1 MTFESLDRFAS
12 LMRELPF
19 KFVKSMPRSPHFYT
33 LRKWLPDGSVFDWC
47 VEFIKTEGHTE
58 QFMNLPYTKVHV
70 NGHHYWVTDS
80 LYEDGSVLI
89 NRALA
94 NYHTDFCAL
103 AERYD
108 TLFCDRTSLDENTTV
123 MESIRGENQHEDV
136 REFGGVRDQRVLDI
150 GAGTG
155 LLLDY
160 FGSEIAVED
169 YVAVEPSKPM
179 GKQFCIKHPLY
190 VGCLIPTMFEN
201 FAHGKFDLV
210 VSTFGAISY
219 VRPEY
224 VSRVVEMLN
233 PGGRYFLMF
242 YLEGYDPVSC
252 VTTGMA
258 SHHFTGG
265 EQRLLDGGDCRTYS
279 NFMIC
284 EGSIP

>member
-19 KFVKSMPRSPHFYT
+19 KFVKSVPRSPHFYT
-33 LRKWLPDGSVFDWC
+33 LRKWLPDGEVFDWC
-47 VEFIKTEGHTE
+47 VKFIQTEGHTE

-108 TLFCDRTSLDENTTV
+108 TLFCDRTSLDENKTV
-123 MESIRGENQHEDV
+123 MESIRGENQYEDV
-136 REFGGVRDQRVLDI
+136 RVFGGVRDQRILDI

-160 FGSEIAVED
+160 FGSEIAVDD
-169 YVAVEPSKPM
+169 YVAVEPSTPM
-179 GKQFCIKHPLY
+179 GKQFC
-190 VGCLIPTMFEN
+190 
-201 FAHGKFDLV
+201 
-210 VSTFGAISY
+210 TFGAISY

-242 YLEGYDPVSC
+242 YLDGYDPVSC

-265 EQRLLDGGDCRTYS
+265 EQRLLADGDCRTFS

-284 EGSIP
+284 EGIAP